1 MINWIKENGI
11 ALVVTCLILYVC
23 VTQGAL
29 VFADV
34 ADAMLEHNAEI
45 DRAYNMGQT
54 ITSSSRY

>member
-1 MINWIKENGI
+1 MIAWFRENGI
-11 ALVVTCLILYVC
+11 ALVVTCFILYVC
-23 VTQGAL
+23 ITQGAL
-29 VFADV
+29 GFADV